1 MAGDSMTEKDGIG
14 SKNRTVFDQ
23 KCITCG
29 TWMERT
35 EKRHGGGLVTVTY
48 FCPECGM
55 SYTVD
60 E

>member
-1 MAGDSMTEKDGIG
+1 MTEKDDTG

-35 EKRHGGGLVTVTY
+35 EKRHRGGLVTVTY